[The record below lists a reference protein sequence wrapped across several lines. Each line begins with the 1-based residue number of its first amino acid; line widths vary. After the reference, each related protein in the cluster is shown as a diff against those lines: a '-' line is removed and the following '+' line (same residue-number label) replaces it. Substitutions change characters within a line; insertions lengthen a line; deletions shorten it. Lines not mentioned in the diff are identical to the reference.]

1 MPLLLLPRTA
11 LLSVVLILSLT
22 GCGRDTSGS
31 GKASPPPA
39 SPAPASP
46 SAGLPEG
53 ESWRGAYVSESDDAE
68 IMDVAA
74 ASATDGRAI
83 GRDRAHVSTA
93 TENAG
98 GYSTFFLHYD
108 GRSWQGYDAAAELPQ
123 LATLGL
129 TVRAGQ
135 RLAVQHRPS
144 AGRPGDRPAFAR
156 WDGKRW
162 REVPLPPAMTD
173 KVKGAAVF
181 APDDVWLLA
190 GEQRRPP
197 PGRRLDSE
205 QATWHW
211 DGSRWTT
218 PDRSGA
224 LDTSGRAGPTRR
236 TSTTAWW

>member
-53 ESWRGAYVSESDDAE
+53 ESRRSAYVSESDDAE

-74 ASATDGRAI
+74 SATGGRAI
-83 GRDRAHVSTA
+83 GRDRADVSTA
-93 TENAG
+93 TEKAD

-123 LATLGL
+123 LAALGL
-129 TVRAGQ
+129 TVLEASGPDNVWLFSTDLPPGALGTDRPSRAGT
-135 RLAVQHRPS
+135 AN
-144 AGRPGDRPAFAR
+144 AGGRSHC
-156 WDGKRW
+156 
-162 REVPLPPAMTD
+162 L
-173 KVKGAAVF
+173 
-181 APDDVWLLA
+181 
-190 GEQRRPP
+190 RR
-197 PGRRLDSE
+197 
-205 QATWHW
+205 
-211 DGSRWTT
+211 
-218 PDRSGA
+218 
-224 LDTSGRAGPTRR
+224 
-236 TSTTAWW
+236 